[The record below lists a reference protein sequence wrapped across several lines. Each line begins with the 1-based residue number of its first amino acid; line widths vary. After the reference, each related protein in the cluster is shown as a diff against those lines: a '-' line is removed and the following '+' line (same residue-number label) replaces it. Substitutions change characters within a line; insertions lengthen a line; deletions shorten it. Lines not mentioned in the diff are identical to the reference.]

1 MISVSEAQGGGR
13 SHTVKGLDHGA
24 RGLGFMCRAAGAL
37 EMFRAGL
44 STWTRAL
51 SPGYSAKL
59 VVMSGSV

>member
-1 MISVSEAQGGGR
+1 M
-13 SHTVKGLDHGA
+13 KGLDHGA